1 MRQIY
6 MGSDHQVE
14 VGSFPTQGAL
24 DSDHTGSVLG
34 FRLTWDNVGRVLRG
48 GCWPGVGPQLARVAD
63 RSYDVPS
70 SRFDDLG
77 IRLCADW
84 SEE

>member
-48 GCWPGVGPQLARVAD
+48 GGWGDDPQYARVAS
-63 RSYDVPS
+63 RSYDDPGY
-70 SRFDDLG
+70 RFNCLG
-77 IRLCADW
+77 FRLVADRNAT
-84 SEE
+84 